1 MWFKQISFFVLPQD
15 IDLNLEETQTKLE
28 DASFTPCQ
36 GLDWKSEGFARAV
49 PFRED
54 KVFNAQESW
63 RLSLR
68 QEDKLLP
75 ASVIR
80 DVLDEKIAEIQATD
94 GRNVGRKEKM
104 ELKEQ
109 LTDDLVPRALTRSR
123 YTEAIIDVP
132 GKLLLVN
139 QSNSNKAENFVS
151 QLRQALGSLPATLP
165 RTAESPTSL
174 MTAWLE
180 QSEAAGNFEL
190 DSDCE
195 LKGVGDAA
203 SVIKI
208 SKQDLAADEVKQHLE
223 HGKVCTQLGLIWN
236 EQIRFVLN
244 EDMSLRRIQYLDMLQ
259 EEAANQGDDM
269 ESLMTATQIIMNQNL
284 SLLIQELIDHLGG
297 LIKV

>member
-1 MWFKQISFFVLPQD
+1 MWFKQVSFFVLPQD
-15 IDLNLEETQTKLE
+15 AELNLEDIQTKLE
-28 DASFTPCQ
+28 EARFKPCQ

-54 KVFNAQESW
+54 LVFNAQDSW
-63 RLSLR
+63 RISLR
-68 QEDKLLP
+68 QEDKVLP

-80 DVLDEKIAEIQATD
+80 EILDEKIAEIQATD

-104 ELKEQ
+104 DLKEQ
-109 LTDDLVPRALTRSR
+109 ITDDLLPRAFTRSR
-123 YTEAIIDVP
+123 YSEALIDVP
-132 GKLLLVN
+132 GQLLLVN

-151 QLRQALGSLPATLP
+151 QLRQALGSLPASLP
-165 RTAESPTSL
+165 RTNESPTSL

-203 SVIKI
+203 PVIKI

-223 HGKVCTQLGLIWN
+223 HGKICTQLGLIWN
-236 EQIRFVLN
+236 EQVRFVLS
-244 EDMSLRRIQYLDMLQ
+244 EDMSLKRIQYLDMLQ

-269 ESLMTATQIIMNQNL
+269 ESLMTATQIIMTQNL
-284 SLLIQELIDHLGG
+284 SLLIHELIEHLGG
-297 LIKV
+297 LQHS

>member
-1 MWFKQISFFVLPQD
+1 MWFKQLSFFVLD
-15 IDLNLEETQTKLE
+15 SSADLDLDVIEGKLEEAHFK
-28 DASFTPCQ
+28 PCQ

-54 KVFNAQESW
+54 MVFNAQDSW
-63 RLSLR
+63 RISLR
-68 QEDKLLP
+68 QEDKVLP
-75 ASVIR
+75 VSVIR
-80 DVLDEKIAEIQATD
+80 DALDEKIAEIQAND

-109 LTDDLVPRALTRSR
+109 ITDDLLPRALTRSR

-151 QLRQALGSLPATLP
+151 QFRQALGSLPASLP

-180 QSEAAGNFEL
+180 QSEAAGNFEF

-203 SVIKI
+203 PVIKI
-208 SKQDLAADEVKQHLE
+208 SKQDLVADEVKQHLE

-236 EQIRFVLN
+236 EQIRFILN
-244 EDMSLRRIQYLDMLQ
+244 EDMSLKRVQYLDMLQ

-269 ESLMTATQIIMNQNL
+269 ESLMTATQIIMTQNL
-284 SLLIQELIDHLGG
+284 NLLIHELIEHLGG
-297 LIKV
+297 LQRT

>member
-1 MWFKQISFFVLPQD
+1 MWFKQLSFFVLD
-15 IDLNLEETQTKLE
+15 SSADLDLDVIEGKLEEAHFK
-28 DASFTPCQ
+28 PCQ

-54 KVFNAQESW
+54 MVFNAQDSW
-63 RLSLR
+63 RFSLR
-68 QEDKLLP
+68 QEDKVLP

-109 LTDDLVPRALTRSR
+109 ITDDLLPRALTRSR

-151 QLRQALGSLPATLP
+151 QLRQALGSLPAALP
-165 RTAESPTSL
+165 RTVESPTSL

-203 SVIKI
+203 PVIKI

-223 HGKVCTQLGLIWN
+223 HGKICTQLSLIWN
-236 EQIRFVLN
+236 NQIRFILN
-244 EDMSLRRIQYLDMLQ
+244 EDMSLKRIQYLGMLQ
-259 EEAANQGDDM
+259 EEASNQGDDM
-269 ESLMTATQIIMNQNL
+269 ESLMTATQIIMTQNL

-297 LIKV
+297 LIQA

>member
-1 MWFKQISFFVLPQD
+1 MWFKQVSFFVLPQD
-15 IDLNLEETQTKLE
+15 AELNLEDIQTKLE
-28 DASFTPCQ
+28 EARFKPCQ

-54 KVFNAQESW
+54 LVFNAQDSW
-63 RLSLR
+63 RISLR
-68 QEDKLLP
+68 QEDKVLP

-80 DVLDEKIAEIQATD
+80 EILDEKIAKIQATD

-104 ELKEQ
+104 DLKEQ
-109 LTDDLVPRALTRSR
+109 ITDDLLPRAFTRSR
-123 YTEAIIDVP
+123 YSEALIDVP
-132 GKLLLVN
+132 GQLLLVN

-151 QLRQALGSLPATLP
+151 QLRQALGNLPASLP
-165 RTAESPTSL
+165 RTNESPTSL

-203 SVIKI
+203 PVIKI

-223 HGKVCTQLGLIWN
+223 HGKICTQLGLIWN
-236 EQIRFVLN
+236 EQVRFVLS
-244 EDMSLRRIQYLDMLQ
+244 EDMSLKRIQYLDMLQ

-269 ESLMTATQIIMNQNL
+269 ESLMTATQIIMTQNL
-284 SLLIQELIDHLGG
+284 SLLIHELIEHLGG
-297 LIKV
+297 LQAA

>member
-1 MWFKQISFFVLPQD
+1 MWFKQLSFFVLD
-15 IDLNLEETQTKLE
+15 SSADLDLDVMEGTLEE
-28 DASFTPCQ
+28 ARFTPCQ

-54 KVFNAQESW
+54 MVFNAQDSW
-63 RLSLR
+63 RISLR
-68 QEDKLLP
+68 QEDKVLP

-109 LTDDLVPRALTRSR
+109 ITDDLLPRALTRSR

-139 QSNSNKAENFVS
+139 QSNSNKAENIIS

-203 SVIKI
+203 PVIKI
-208 SKQDLAADEVKQHLE
+208 SKQDLVADEVKQHLE
-223 HGKVCTQLGLIWN
+223 HGKICTQLGLVWN
-236 EQIRFVLN
+236 AQIRFILN
-244 EDMSLRRIQYLDMLQ
+244 EDMSLKRIQYLDMLQ
-259 EEAANQGDDM
+259 EEASNQGDDM
-269 ESLMTATQIIMNQNL
+269 ESLMTATQIIMTQNL

-297 LIKV
+297 LIQA

>member
-1 MWFKQISFFVLPQD
+1 MWFKQVSFFVLPQD
-15 IDLNLEETQTKLE
+15 AELNLEDIQAKLE
-28 DASFTPCQ
+28 EAHFKPCQ

-54 KVFNAQESW
+54 LVFNAQDSW
-63 RLSLR
+63 RISLR
-68 QEDKLLP
+68 REDKVLP

-80 DVLDEKIAEIQATD
+80 EILDEKIAEIQATD

-104 ELKEQ
+104 DLKEQ
-109 LTDDLVPRALTRSR
+109 ITDDLLPRAFTRSHFS
-123 YTEAIIDVP
+123 EGIIDVP
-132 GKLLLVN
+132 GQLLLVN

-151 QLRQALGSLPATLP
+151 QLRQALGSLPASLP
-165 RTAESPTSL
+165 RTNESPTSL

-203 SVIKI
+203 PIIKI

-236 EQIRFVLN
+236 EQVRFVLS
-244 EDMSLRRIQYLDMLQ
+244 EDMSLKRIQYLDMLQ
-259 EEAANQGDDM
+259 KEAANRGDDM
-269 ESLMTATQIIMNQNL
+269 ESLMTATQIIMTQNL
-284 SLLIQELIDHLGG
+284 SLLIHELIEHLGG
-297 LIKV
+297 LQLQ

>member
-1 MWFKQISFFVLPQD
+1 MWFKQLSFFVLD
-15 IDLNLEETQTKLE
+15 SSADLDLDVIEGKLEEAHFK
-28 DASFTPCQ
+28 PCQ

-54 KVFNAQESW
+54 MVFNAQDSW
-63 RLSLR
+63 RISLR
-68 QEDKLLP
+68 QEDKVLP

-109 LTDDLVPRALTRSR
+109 ITDDLLPRALTRSR
-123 YTEAIIDVP
+123 YTEAIIDAP

-139 QSNSNKAENFVS
+139 QSNSNRAENFVS
-151 QLRQALGSLPATLP
+151 QLRQALGSLPAALP
-165 RTAESPTSL
+165 RTVESPTSL

-203 SVIKI
+203 PVIKI

-223 HGKVCTQLGLIWN
+223 HGKICTQLGLVWN
-236 EQIRFVLN
+236 NQIRFILN
-244 EDMSLRRIQYLDMLQ
+244 EDMSLKRIQYLDMLQ

-269 ESLMTATQIIMNQNL
+269 ESLMTATQIIMTQNL
-284 SLLIQELIDHLGG
+284 SLLIHELIEHLGG
-297 LIKV
+297 LQGT

>member
-1 MWFKQISFFVLPQD
+1 MWFKQLSFFVLD
-15 IDLNLEETQTKLE
+15 SSADLDLDVIEGKLEEAHFK
-28 DASFTPCQ
+28 PCQ

-54 KVFNAQESW
+54 MVFNAQDSW
-63 RLSLR
+63 RISLR

-109 LTDDLVPRALTRSR
+109 ITDDLLPRALTRSR
-123 YTEAIIDVP
+123 YTEAIIDAP

-139 QSNSNKAENFVS
+139 QSNSNRAENFVS
-151 QLRQALGSLPATLP
+151 QLRQALGSLPAALP
-165 RTAESPTSL
+165 RTVESPTSL

-203 SVIKI
+203 PVIKI

-223 HGKVCTQLGLIWN
+223 HGKICTQLGLVWN
-236 EQIRFVLN
+236 NQIRFILN
-244 EDMSLRRIQYLDMLQ
+244 EDMSLKRIQYLDMLQ

-269 ESLMTATQIIMNQNL
+269 ESLMTATQIIMTQNL
-284 SLLIQELIDHLGG
+284 SLLIHELIEHLGG
-297 LIKV
+297 LQGT

>member
-1 MWFKQISFFVLPQD
+1 MWFKQLSFFVLD
-15 IDLNLEETQTKLE
+15 SSADLDLDVIEGKLEEAHFK
-28 DASFTPCQ
+28 PCQ

-54 KVFNAQESW
+54 LVFNAQDSW
-63 RLSLR
+63 RISLR
-68 QEDKLLP
+68 QEDKVLP

-80 DVLDEKIAEIQATD
+80 EILDEKVAEIQAND

-104 ELKEQ
+104 DLKEQ
-109 LTDDLVPRALTRSR
+109 ITDDLLPRAFTRSR
-123 YTEAIIDVP
+123 YTEGLIDVP
-132 GKLLLVN
+132 GQLLLVN

-151 QLRQALGSLPATLP
+151 QLRQALGSLPASLP
-165 RTAESPTSL
+165 RTNESPSSL

-180 QSEAAGNFEL
+180 QGEAAGNFEL

-203 SVIKI
+203 PVIKI

-236 EQIRFVLN
+236 EQVRFVLS
-244 EDMSLRRIQYLDMLQ
+244 EDLSLKRIQYLDMLQ
-259 EEAANQGDDM
+259 EEASNQGDDM
-269 ESLMTATQIIMNQNL
+269 ESLMTATQIIMTQNL
-284 SLLIQELIDHLGG
+284 SLLIHELIEHLGG
-297 LIKV
+297 LQAA